1 MNNSYF
7 RSTAARFDTTF
18 IDIDCKRRF
27 FDDGSLGRSGIS
39 TQKPNTDPLVAS
51 SSTDFVLAGVPSG
64 QKYVLHLKLAI
75 NGTIGPA
82 ATGATGAP
90 IYLVRAMLDG
100 NDNKWLT
107 KYWTTSGHSEF
118 EFAAADTLSADLSVT
133 SGEPFRLTTS
143 YNNFYANPYL
153 DHLDITAQWLF
164 GTLPPG
170 ATITSCHGYGG
181 SPVPTGLALASADA
195 YLDHVDLAWVGG
207 DVSTSFTVERSDAD
221 GVASWSPL
229 ATVLADGSGRIAYR
243 DGSVAAGA
251 AYRYRLRGSNGS
263 TAPEADVH
271 IPATARLTLAISG
284 AQPVH
289 GPLQFAVTRP
299 GSAPAK
305 LELFDVAGR
314 LVQSHVFAA
323 GGAPSEQVALDPV
336 SGRAGIFLA
345 RLTCGR
351 ESRAVRVVRV
361 P

>member
-1 MNNSYF
+1 MT
-7 RSTAARFDTTF
+7 STEFSVT
-18 IDIDCKRRF
+18 
-27 FDDGSLGRSGIS
+27 GVP
-39 TQKPNTDPLVAS
+39 PNTPLTFRARLAVEGTLDLWLAS
-51 SSTDFVLAGVPSG
+51 YSNAPGFAMRMFADADHSQIADRVWLEPSRVISDTLYNVRDTVEFTLTLTSSRTFRMTTT
-64 QKYVLHLKLAI
+64 Y
-75 NGTIGPA
+75 
-82 ATGATGAP
+82 
-90 IYLVRAMLDG
+90 M
-100 NDNKWLT
+100 
-107 KYWTTSGHSEF
+107 TSGPSIG
-118 EFAAADTLSADLSVT
+118 ALDL
-133 SGEPFRLTTS
+133 
-143 YNNFYANPYL
+143 
-153 DHLDITAQWLF
+153 TAQWLF
-164 GTLPPG
+164 DGLPAG
-170 ATITSCHGYGG
+170 ARVTSCAGFGG
-181 SPVPTGLALASADA
+181 GPVPTGLALASADA

-289 GPLQFAVTRP
+289 GPIQFAVTRP
-299 GSAPAK
+299 GSAAAK
-305 LELFDVAGR
+305 LELYDVAGR

-323 GGAPSEQVALDPV
+323 GGAPSEKVALDPAQG
-336 SGRAGIFLA
+336 SAGIFMA

-351 ESRAVRVVRV
+351 ESRTVRVVRV